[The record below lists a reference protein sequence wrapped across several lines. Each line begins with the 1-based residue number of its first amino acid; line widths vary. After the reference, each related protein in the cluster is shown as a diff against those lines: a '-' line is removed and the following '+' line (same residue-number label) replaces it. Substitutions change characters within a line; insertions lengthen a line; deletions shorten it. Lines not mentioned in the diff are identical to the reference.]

1 MALTLDKAF
10 NPRHNSI
17 GFLRWLMA
25 FAVIFS
31 HAGPLA
37 GFYGSKNLGT
47 QWSDEQSFGGVA
59 VGGFFFLSGF
69 LITKSRMGRS
79 TIFRF
84 FWRRILRIFPAFWA
98 ALLLTAFVLAPIA
111 WWHVHGTIRGYVSS
125 PEQSPLT
132 YVANNMW
139 LRLHQDNI
147 AGLGEG
153 LPLAQ
158 CCGYDWNGSAWTLL
172 YEFKGYILVG
182 VLGLFGMLGYRLIG
196 SLAFGLMLLLNTLTF
211 LSVNANIAI
220 LDPLMKNFYNIMVLT
235 PFFFG
240 MIFALWGDKIPI
252 DDRLAMAAG
261 GVAFYT
267 YFIASGW
274 NVYGQFAFLY
284 VLMWAAVRLPL
295 QNWERF
301 GDLSYGI
308 YIYAWPIQQFVAFF
322 GVFKLGW
329 IGYHVIVVAL
339 CHVAAYLS
347 WHLLEKRALSLKN
360 WTPRWLAY
368 LLARLDPL
376 LTKIKRVI
384 VNPDYSST
392 HYAHVMRQDAAA
404 LAEDRREDALVSHD
418 PAERVHLDDHHH
430 HHDHHDGG
438 QNGDGANPAG
448 MHQPPAASESPPSS
462 PSSSSPPSSSAP
474 GKEDDGSRTDGAP
487 DKEPELQSRGAP

>member
-37 GFYGSKNLGT
+37 GFYGGKNLGT
-47 QWSDEQSFGGVA
+47 QWSDEQSFGGIA

-84 FWRRILRIFPAFWA
+84 FWRRVLRIFPAFWA

-111 WWHVHGTIRGYVSS
+111 WLHVNGTISGYFSS
-125 PEQSPLT
+125 PVESPLT
-132 YVANNMW
+132 YFSNNW
-139 LRLHQDNI
+139 TLRLHQDNI
-147 AGLGEG
+147 AGLGQG

-172 YEFKGYILVG
+172 YEFKGYILIG
-182 VLGLFGMLGYRLIG
+182 VMGLFGLFGYRWIA
-196 SLAFGLMLLLNTLTF
+196 SLAFLMMLLLNTLTF

-220 LDPLMKNFYNIMVLT
+220 LAPLTSNFYNIMVLT

-240 MIFALWGDKIPI
+240 MMFSLWGDKIPI
-252 DDRLAMAAG
+252 DDRLAVAAG
-261 GVAFYT
+261 AISVWT
-267 YFIASGW
+267 YFFASGW

-284 VLMWAAVRLPL
+284 VLIWAAVRLPL

-322 GVFKLGW
+322 GVYKLGW
-329 IGYHVIVVAL
+329 VGYHLVVVVL
-339 CHVAAYLS
+339 CHIAAFAS

-360 WTPRWLAY
+360 WTPRWMTALI
-368 LLARLDPL
+368 ARGKPL
-376 LTKIKRVI
+376 TDRVKRSL
-384 VNPDYSST
+384 VNPEYSST
-392 HYAHVMRQDAAA
+392 HFAKMLRHNAAA
-404 LAEDRREDALVSHD
+404 LAAEGRADNLVSHEVAD
-418 PAERVHLDDHHH
+418 RVEPFEHHAPGYH
-430 HHDHHDGG
+430 GGTGPPGKPDAALADG
-438 QNGDGANPAG
+438 
-448 MHQPPAASESPPSS
+448 PAAAETP
-462 PSSSSPPSSSAP
+462 
-474 GKEDDGSRTDGAP
+474 TDR
-487 DKEPELQSRGAP
+487 ELESRGAP